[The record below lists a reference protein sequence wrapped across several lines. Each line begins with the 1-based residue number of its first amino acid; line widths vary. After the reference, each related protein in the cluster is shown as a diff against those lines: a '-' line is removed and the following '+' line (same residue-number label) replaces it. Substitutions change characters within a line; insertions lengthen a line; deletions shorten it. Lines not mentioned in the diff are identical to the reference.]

1 MRRAMRA
8 LLPLLPTPFTEREAD
23 AVGFALLLFLFIL
36 LVAEAVR

>member
-1 MRRAMRA
+1 MRA

-23 AVGFALLLFLFIL
+23 AVGLALLLFL